1 MTEQFPEEVPMIL
14 RSLSCLALAAV
25 AFVVGCS
32 PPAGPTD
39 RAPITAHAGEPDAAG
54 KKYVL
59 DREPARAKGVIDVR
73 KAAKDGDDV
82 VVVGKIGGQD
92 DPWYARQAGFTI
104 VDPSIPSCLDTGD
117 GCKTPWD
124 YCCTPKE
131 ELTRGMVAVK
141 LVDDQGKVVVGDAR
155 KLLGLRE
162 LNTVVATGKYRQE
175 GESFV
180 VHATAVYIR
189 PDAKK

>member
-1 MTEQFPEEVPMIL
+1 MIR
-14 RSLSCLALAAV
+14 RSLSCLALAAASFV
-25 AFVVGCS
+25 AGCS
-32 PPAGPTD
+32 PSSSTD
-39 RAPITAHAGEPDAAG
+39 RPPITSPAAEADSAG
-54 KKYVL
+54 KKYLL
-59 DREPARAKGVIDVR
+59 DQEPAGTKGVIDVR
-73 KAAKDGDDV
+73 KAAKDGDEV
-82 VVVGKIGGQD
+82 VIVGKIGGQD

-104 VDPSIPSCLDTGD
+104 VDTSIPSCVDTGD

-131 ELTRGMVAVK
+131 ELTRGMVSIK
-141 LVDDQGKVVVGDAR
+141 LVDDQGKVVAGDAR

-180 VHATAVYIR
+180 VHATAVYVR
-189 PDAKK
+189 PEPKK